1 MMKLLIISSSP
12 HREKSNTF
20 ILAEEVLKCCNAPK
34 ILEVIH
40 LCDLSICFC
49 RHCEGCHKKI
59 LHCSIADSVPGIINK
74 MLEAD
79 GIILAS
85 PNYINQVTASMK
97 TLFDRASHL
106 IHCKR
111 LLGKYI
117 IAVISSGSGQD
128 EDVLGYI
135 KYYAHT
141 CGAQYSGGVSSRVPV
156 SKEKMEEA
164 CRLGLRLAIDIKE
177 KKAYPEQI
185 VLIEESKQHFKELI
199 KKRKNEWT
207 EEYQYWQD
215 KGWL

>member
-1 MMKLLIISSSP
+1 MKLLLISSSP
-12 HREKSNTF
+12 RRQESNTF
-20 ILAEEVLKCCNAPK
+20 LLAKEVLRGCNASK
-34 ILEVIH
+34 ILDVIH
-40 LCDLSICFC
+40 LCDLSIGFC
-49 RHCEGCHKKI
+49 RHCEECHKKI
-59 LHCSIADSVPGIINK
+59 LHCSIADSVPGILNK

-117 IAVISSGSGQD
+117 VAVISSGSGQD
-128 EDVLGYI
+128 EDVLDYI
-135 KYYAHT
+135 KYYTHT
-141 CGAQYSGGVSSRVPV
+141 CGAQYSGGVSERVPV

-164 CRLGLRLAIDIKE
+164 YRLGLRLAIDIKE
-177 KKAYPEQI
+177 KRAYLKQI
-185 VLIEESKQHFKELI
+185 VLIEEGKQHFKEVI
-199 KKRKNEWT
+199 KKRKNDWI

>member
-1 MMKLLIISSSP
+1 MKLLIISSSP
-12 HREKSNTF
+12 RREKSNTF
-20 ILAEEVLKCCNAPK
+20 LLAKEVLKSCNAPK

-40 LCDLSICFC
+40 LCDLSIGFC
-49 RHCEGCHKKI
+49 RHCEECHKKI
-59 LHCSIADSVPGIINK
+59 LHCSIADSTLGILNK
-74 MLEAD
+74 ILEAD

-85 PNYINQVTASMK
+85 PNYINQVTASLK
-97 TLFDRASHL
+97 ALFERASHF

-117 IAVISSGSGQD
+117 VAVISSGSGQD
-128 EDVLGYI
+128 EDVLDYI
-135 KYYAHT
+135 KHYAHT

-156 SKEKMEEA
+156 SEEKMEEA
-164 CRLGLRLAIDIKE
+164 YRLGLRLAIDIKE
-177 KKAYPEQI
+177 KKAYLKQI

-199 KKRKNEWT
+199 KKRKNDWT